1 MRLVRW
7 MFLLGLTTAA
17 QNNWTAVV
25 VNPATAAWTRE
36 AKDPPGSESV
46 VVREDP
52 KTGALDLLVRY
63 PAGHVFAPHWH
74 NANERIVMVEGRLVL
89 RNEGGE
95 KALEA
100 GAFAFLPAKEVQRMS
115 CEGKG
120 RCTFYISW
128 DGPLD
133 FHRVK

>member
-1 MRLVRW
+1 MQMMRW
-7 MFLLGLTTAA
+7 MVLLGMSLAA
-17 QNNWTAVV
+17 QTNWTGVV
-25 VNPATAAWTRE
+25 VDPATAQWRRE
-36 AKDPPGSESV
+36 ARDPAGSESV
-46 VVREDP
+46 VIREDA

-74 NANERIVMVEGRLVL
+74 SANERIVMVEGRLVL
-89 RNEGGE
+89 RGEAGE
-95 KALEA
+95 KAVEA
-100 GAFAFLPAKEVQRMS
+100 GGFAFLPAKDVQRMS